1 MASYSVKCP
10 HCQRELTVQ
19 SEWANMQTTCPIC
32 QKDFI
37 IPPPPAATVPQ
48 ATVANS
54 NPPYQRSNPPYQRSN
69 PPYQRSNPPCQQ
81 PGTPVPPQR
90 PATQYQKPQT
100 QTESQSGGF
109 KKGSV
114 SALLVLLF
122 LGGFLFYDYYLEP
135 ALTFNKLKN
144 KCETVQIPKIL
155 KEFYGN
161 VSDIQVSL
169 NKGDRKD
176 IYKGKVEYTRN
187 GRRFSRPIKVT
198 CSISGNKVNYNFAL
212 DFQYQNNGKYLE
224 EDADYF
230 FDKLKQ
236 DNEELK
242 KYSIHS
248 VDRVE
253 TNQVI
258 KQSPLPYYGSIAY
271 CTIRNNRNGKVAI
284 AVSVFEK
291 NQSVQYSFDITEKN
305 IEKNVN
311 ALKILAVGGD
321 AVAQFNL
328 GVCYS
333 NGLGVAQNYAEAVK
347 WYRKAA
353 VQGQAQA
360 QNNLGVCYKN
370 GQGVA
375 QNYAEAVKW
384 YRKSAEQGYAGA
396 QFNLG
401 LCYHNGQGVAQN
413 YAEAVKWY
421 RKAAEQGH
429 AIAQNNLGL
438 CYENGQGVAKNQ
450 LQAMKWYTQ
459 AAEQGDA
466 DAQCNL
472 GICYYNSENYAEAV
486 KWFRKAA
493 EQGEARGEY
502 LLGILYAEGK
512 GVPANENAAI
522 QWLTKAAKKGFK
534 AAQDTLKEAGV
545 KY

>member
-48 ATVANS
+48 ATVAN
-54 NPPYQRSNPPYQRSN
+54 SNPPYQRSN

-413 YAEAVKWY
+413 YAEAVEWY
-421 RKAAEQGH
+421 KKAAEQGH

-459 AAEQGDA
+459 AAEQGYA
-466 DAQCNL
+466 VAQCNL
-472 GICYYNSENYAEAV
+472 GICYYQSEFYTEAV

-493 EQGEARGEY
+493 EQGNARGEFF
-502 LLGILYAEGK
+502 LGILYAEGK
-512 GVPANENAAI
+512 GVPKNENAAI
-522 QWLTKAAKKGFK
+522 QWLTKAAKQGHEDAQNLLKK
-534 AAQDTLKEAGV
+534 AGI

>member
-19 SEWANMQTTCPIC
+19 TEWANMQTACPIC
-32 QKDFI
+32 QKSFI
-37 IPPPPAATVPQ
+37 IPPPSAEAVPQ

-54 NPPYQRSNPPYQRSN
+54 NPPYRRSNPPYRRSNPPPRSNPPYQ
-69 PPYQRSNPPCQQ
+69 Q
-81 PGTPVPPQR
+81 PGMQVPPQR

-122 LGGFLFYDYYLEP
+122 LGGFLFYDFYLEP
-135 ALTFNKLKN
+135 EWTRNKIKTE
-144 KCETVQIPKIL
+144 CETKLFPKLL
-155 KEFYGN
+155 KGFFGDVY
-161 VSDIQVSL
+161 DIKVSL
-169 NKGDRKD
+169 NKEQKNLYRGN
-176 IYKGKVEYTRN
+176 VEYTRN
-187 GRRFSRPIKVT
+187 RKRFSRPIKV
-198 CSISGNKVNYNFAL
+198 AL
-212 DFQYQNNGKYLE
+212 VEKGSQIEYEYSLDYKYHNSGKYLE

-230 FDKLKQ
+230 FSKLQ
-236 DNEELK
+236 EGNEELK

-248 VDRVE
+248 VDRIEINQTME
-253 TNQVI
+253 TNPRQYRGIV
-258 KQSPLPYYGSIAY
+258 Y
-271 CTIRNNRNGKVAI
+271 CTIRNNHNGKVAI
-284 AVSVFEK
+284 AISVSEK
-291 NQSVQYSFDITEKN
+291 NKSVQYSFDVTGEN

-321 AVAQFNL
+321 AA
-328 GVCYS
+328 
-333 NGLGVAQNYAEAVK
+333 
-347 WYRKAA
+347 
-353 VQGQAQA
+353 A
-360 QNNLGVCYKN
+360 QNNLGVCYEY

-375 QNYAEAVKW
+375 RNYAEAVEW
-384 YRKSAEQGYAGA
+384 YK
-396 QFNLG
+396 
-401 LCYHNGQGVAQN
+401 
-413 YAEAVKWY
+413 
-421 RKAAEQGH
+421 KAAVQGH
-429 AIAQNNLGL
+429 ANAQNNLGL
-438 CYENGQGVAKNQ
+438 CYENGQGVARNYAEAVEWYKKAAVQGHVYAQFNLGECYDNGQGVTRNYAEAAKWFRKAAEQGHATAQNNLGVCYENGRGVAKNR

-459 AAEQGDA
+459 AAEQGHA
-466 DAQCNL
+466 TAQCNL
-472 GICYYNSENYAEAV
+472 GACYYQSEFYTEAA
-486 KWFRKAA
+486 KWIRKAA

>member
-19 SEWANMQTTCPIC
+19 TEWANMQTACPIC
-32 QKDFI
+32 QKSFI
-37 IPPPPAATVPQ
+37 IPPPSAEAVPQ

-54 NPPYQRSNPPYQRSN
+54 NPPYRRSNPPPRSNPPYQ
-69 PPYQRSNPPCQQ
+69 Q
-81 PGTPVPPQR
+81 PGMQVPPQR

-122 LGGFLFYDYYLEP
+122 LGGFLFYDFYLEP
-135 ALTFNKLKN
+135 EWTRNKIKTE
-144 KCETVQIPKIL
+144 CETKLFPKLL
-155 KEFYGN
+155 KGFFGDVY
-161 VSDIQVSL
+161 DIKVSL
-169 NKGDRKD
+169 NKEQKNLYRGN
-176 IYKGKVEYTRN
+176 VEYTRN
-187 GRRFSRPIKVT
+187 RKRFSRPIKV
-198 CSISGNKVNYNFAL
+198 AL
-212 DFQYQNNGKYLE
+212 VEKGSQIEYEYSLDYKYHNSGKYLE

-230 FDKLKQ
+230 FSKLQ
-236 DNEELK
+236 EGNEELK

-248 VDRVE
+248 VDRIEINQTME
-253 TNQVI
+253 TNPRQYRGIV
-258 KQSPLPYYGSIAY
+258 Y
-271 CTIRNNRNGKVAI
+271 CTIRNNHNGKVAI
-284 AVSVFEK
+284 AISVSEK
-291 NQSVQYSFDITEKN
+291 NKSVQYSFDVTGEN

-321 AVAQFNL
+321 AA
-328 GVCYS
+328 
-333 NGLGVAQNYAEAVK
+333 
-347 WYRKAA
+347 
-353 VQGQAQA
+353 A
-360 QNNLGVCYKN
+360 QNNLGVCYEY

-375 QNYAEAVKW
+375 RNYAEAVEW
-384 YRKSAEQGYAGA
+384 YKKAAVQGHVYA

-401 LCYHNGQGVAQN
+401 ECYDNGQGVTRN
-413 YAEAVKWY
+413 YAEAAKWF

-429 AIAQNNLGL
+429 ATAQNNLGV
-438 CYENGQGVAKNQ
+438 CYENGRGVAKNR

-459 AAEQGDA
+459 AAEQGHA
-466 DAQCNL
+466 TAQCNL
-472 GICYYNSENYAEAV
+472 GACYYQSEFYTEAA
-486 KWFRKAA
+486 KWIRKAA